1 MKVWIWISHI
11 LIIYFNHKATIENQE
26 ELIELFARWID
37 DNILSKERGYIQTV
51 MYGIGSCAK
60 RFSEEVFSNHAE
72 KFISSI
78 YEVIDA
84 PDSRNSKNIES
95 TDNAISSLFRI
106 CIYKPNCEYVTND
119 HLVKSLEYLPLTSE
133 ESEAKSINGLFI
145 KKFKENDS
153 NAFFRFCASFIFII

>member
-1 MKVWIWISHI
+1 MKVRIWISHI
-11 LIIYFNHKATIENQE
+11 LIIYFNNKISIENQE

-37 DNILSKERGYIQTV
+37 DNILNKDRDYLQTI

-60 RFSEEVFSNHAE
+60 RFSDEVFSNHAE
-72 KFISSI
+72 NFISSI

-84 PDSRNSKNIES
+84 PDSRNSENIVS

-145 KKFKENDS
+145 KKFKEKGS